1 MAPWGYIAPIPH
13 TATALTARMST
24 IGPDSRI
31 DRAGLDSQ
39 TLEALRVREPAAQGA
54 QAPGAVAEAVPAYAP
69 PAVDPGEQT
78 LNADAWRGVAAGDR
92 QLPGDAR
99 LEHELGQLD
108 LSAAA
113 DRGAEAVLDSLTA

>member
-1 MAPWGYIAPIPH
+1 
-13 TATALTARMST
+13 MST

-31 DRAGLDSQ
+31 DRTGLDSQ
-39 TLEALRVREPAAQGA
+39 TLEALRTREPAAQ
-54 QAPGAVAEAVPAYAP
+54 QAPAAVADAVTAYAP

-78 LNADAWRGVAAGDR
+78 LNTDAWHGVAAGER
-92 QLPGDAR
+92 QLPGDSR

-113 DRGAEAVLDSLTA
+113 DRGADAVLDSLSA

>member
-1 MAPWGYIAPIPH
+1 LARFARWGYIAPIPH
-13 TATALTARMST
+13 TATAPTARMST

-39 TLEALRVREPAAQGA
+39 TLEALRVREPAAQ
-54 QAPGAVAEAVPAYAP
+54 APTAVAEAVPAYAP

-92 QLPGDAR
+92 QLPGDTR

>member
-1 MAPWGYIAPIPH
+1 
-13 TATALTARMST
+13 MST

-31 DRAGLDSQ
+31 DRTGLDSQ
-39 TLEALRVREPAAQGA
+39 TLEALRVGAPAPQAPAAT
-54 QAPGAVAEAVPAYAP
+54 AEAAHAYAP

-78 LNADAWRGVAAGDR
+78 LNADAWRGVPAGER

-99 LEHELGQLD
+99 LERELGGMD